1 MEKKKLRSGYTTGAC
16 AAAAAKAAMVMLLT
30 SVSTKTIEIPFPE
43 GQRVAFT
50 ITGQEFVDAD
60 QRSVK
65 ASVIKDA
72 GDDPD
77 VTNGAVIEAI
87 VSFSEAICSDS
98 GVCCRIH
105 GGIGVGRVTKKG
117 LAVVVGEPAINP
129 VPRKM
134 IRAAVAEAFSESG
147 QEQKYVLDVTISIPA
162 GEELA
167 KKTLNHRLG
176 IVGGLSVLG
185 TTGIVRPVSADAWTA
200 TISASM
206 AVAKEAGLDEVII
219 STGRTSER
227 AVQEHLGLAEEAQA
241 MMGDYLQFSLLEAK
255 KQKFVKIH
263 LAAMW
268 AKVMKAAMKIPQTH
282 VRNGALEMDAALTF
296 LHSIGCRKELI
307 AELQGANTARE
318 IYTRLLERNEQG
330 IILRVCEAAREYA
343 EDISGLEVIVYLV
356 DTSRTIVATSGMEV

>member
-30 SVSTKTIEIPFPE
+30 SASTKTIEIPFPE

-50 ITGQEFVDAD
+50 ITEQGFVDAE

-87 VSFSEAICSDS
+87 VTCSEAIHPDT
-98 GVCCRIH
+98 GLCRIH

-117 LAVVVGEPAINP
+117 LAVAVGEPAINP

-147 QEQKYVLDVTISIPA
+147 QEQKCVLDVTICIPA

-206 AVAKEAGLDEVII
+206 AVAKEAGLTEMII

-282 VRNGALEMDAALTF
+282 VRNGALEMDAALVF
-296 LHSIGCRKELI
+296 LDSLGCSKELI

-318 IYTRLLERNEQG
+318 IYMRLLERGEKG
-330 IILRVCEAAREYA
+330 IIMRVCEAAREYA

-356 DTSRTIVATSGMEV
+356 DTSRTIVATTGIEG